1 MEITMKLLLRGL
13 LVASMLAFAMTA
25 SSQGASDS
33 SASASAAP
41 AGDSGVPISKIIAV
55 VAKKTGKKF
64 IVDPRV
70 EAGIHLVG
78 QDVASVDYPG
88 LLAMLRIYNV
98 AALEE
103 DGYVFVIPDARI
115 RQMPLPLIS
124 DGDRRSDVEYA
135 NAVIHVK
142 TVPASQLV
150 PILRPLLPQSA
161 HLAALPCV
169 NNLLMVDSVDN
180 IRRIE
185 ALIRALDTGG
195 EVYKTACRPKEA
207 QEETT
212 GR

>member
-78 QDVASVDYPG
+78 QDVANVDYPG

-115 RQMPLPLIS
+115 L
-124 DGDRRSDVEYA
+124 
-135 NAVIHVK
+135 
-142 TVPASQLV
+142 
-150 PILRPLLPQSA
+150 
-161 HLAALPCV
+161 
-169 NNLLMVDSVDN
+169 
-180 IRRIE
+180 
-185 ALIRALDTGG
+185 RAL
-195 EVYKTACRPKEA
+195 
-207 QEETT
+207 
-212 GR
+212 GRASVRQQPADGRQRGQHPPDRGADSRSRHGW